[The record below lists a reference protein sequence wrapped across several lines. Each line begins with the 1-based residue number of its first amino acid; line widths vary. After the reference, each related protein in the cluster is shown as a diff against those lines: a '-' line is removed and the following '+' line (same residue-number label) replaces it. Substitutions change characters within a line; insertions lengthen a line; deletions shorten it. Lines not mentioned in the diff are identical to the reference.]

1 VRGSCGGHPR
11 EELTPFRYTDA
22 VFSQQQLIGTNP
34 VTLESASKDWMDGF
48 TAVASKQANQLAVD
62 ILTGRASDSDPNDS
76 FYVQDYSWFRQATG
90 LGPSDLMQS
99 DDGLR
104 KSSAPVALFRLTAKG
119 GKLHPL
125 AICID
130 FKGSLASSV
139 VLFNN
144 RLRVTDDRPDESSD
158 WPWRYAKTVV
168 QCGDWHRHEIGVHLT
183 ESHFIEE

>member
-144 RLRVTDDRPDESSD
+144 RLRVTDERPDESSD

-168 QCGDWHRHEIGVHLT
+168 QCADWHRHEIGVHLT